1 MGRREVA
8 AARGMV
14 SSPRGRR
21 SSPRGSGSTARSIQM
36 SHVCCLLQS
45 AHTHCHLDLSSF
57 LISARLELKDLSKA
71 INLVQT
77 RRNLVENDRV
87 LLNPAHR
94 AQQEYERVASCCLS
108 GEQEKMFKRLRC
120 FEDCRRV
127 RALGVR
133 WACKRWGPHV
143 SHHVPLTSFQRIPI
157 RMKGYHSI
165 CLISPFPTVDEW
177 HEQPAAIGVQWVT
190 IDGQIVGAW
199 INLV

>member
-108 GEQEKMFKRLRC
+108 GEQEKM
-120 FEDCRRV
+120 V
-127 RALGVR
+127 G
-133 WACKRWGPHV
+133 
-143 SHHVPLTSFQRIPI
+143 SSFHFQNG
-157 RMKGYHSI
+157 K
-165 CLISPFPTVDEW
+165 VDEW

>member
-1 MGRREVA
+1 MPLPSTFFLDGREQVIFYP
-8 AARGMV
+8 V
-14 SSPRGRR
+14 LSQVCFH
-21 SSPRGSGSTARSIQM
+21 GSVRSIQM

-45 AHTHCHLDLSSF
+45 ARTHCHLDLSSF

-94 AQQEYERVASCCLS
+94 AQQEYERT
-108 GEQEKMFKRLRC
+108 EKCSSRGSDVLRI
-120 FEDCRRV
+120 
-127 RALGVR
+127 ANLLGV
-133 WACKRWGPHV
+133 CKQVG
-143 SHHVPLTSFQRIPI
+143 SSFHFQNG
-157 RMKGYHSI
+157 K
-165 CLISPFPTVDEW
+165 VDEW
-177 HEQPAAIGVQWVT
+177 HEQPAAIGVDWVT